1 MRQAC
6 EAGDQATPGGSR
18 AGHGGRPLKVRKTA
32 SAGPFDIPGA
42 PRSLGPSLMESP
54 AAAPAFANTPE
65 TLSGVGGARVPPPLE
80 SEIRAIYA
88 RSPLYGQRF
97 PLHAE
102 PLQWSCYR
110 EIPVLTKQEIVAR
123 GHTAFFSDYAEIE
136 RGFAQKKYEYE
147 HTSGTTSGPMTVVME
162 DGWWNAQ
169 TRRAY
174 LAHPRLATYVDR
186 PHRKCVLAPVG
197 CSSNLC
203 PYEDHPFPHRYF
215 DGTVYLNL
223 SSDPFAFS
231 NAEWDR
237 IALELQAVQPQILE
251 GEPVYLALLA
261 RALQKRQVR
270 VPSVETVILTYGK
283 ASRQHSRRIAEAF
296 PGSAQVDLYGSTEAG
311 YLFVGDAFADNLRVI
326 EGNAFIELVPWRP
339 AGAAGA
345 AAGEVFQIQVTTR
358 DRVAMPLLRYHT
370 GDVVRRTPA
379 GFRILGR
386 ERDLHFRPDGTVVSA
401 FEIDAAL
408 PGDFACWHWS
418 LVQVS
423 EQRWEFQY
431 VAEHTAPAGLESA
444 LAAALGG
451 GARVAA
457 FRRKFI
463 QPAASGKF
471 ALLKPLPR

>member
-1 MRQAC
+1 M
-6 EAGDQATPGGSR
+6 EATAT
-18 AGHGGRPLKVRKTA
+18 
-32 SAGPFDIPGA
+32 
-42 PRSLGPSLMESP
+42 
-54 AAAPAFANTPE
+54 AAAPAFANSPE
-65 TLSGVGGARVPPPLE
+65 SLGPTGGARVPAPLE
-80 SEIRAIYA
+80 AEIRAIYS

-102 PLQWSCYR
+102 PLRWSCYR
-110 EIPVLTKQEIVAR
+110 EIPVLTKQEIVSR
-123 GHTAFFSDYAEIE
+123 GHPAFFADYAEVE
-136 RGFAQKKYEYE
+136 RGLAQKRFEYE

-169 TRRAY
+169 MRRAY
-174 LAHPRLATYVDR
+174 LAHPQLAQYVDR

-237 IALELQAVQPQILE
+237 ILLELQAVRPQVVE

-261 RALQKRQVR
+261 RALQKRQVS

-296 PGSAQVDLYGSTEAG
+296 PGAVQVDLYGSTEAG

-339 AGAAGA
+339 ATSAGQA
-345 AAGEVFQIQVTTR
+345 VELKDAFQIHVTTR

-370 GDVVRRTPA
+370 GDIVRRLPT
-379 GFRILGR
+379 GYRILGR
-386 ERDLHFRPDGTVVSA
+386 ERDLHFRADGTVVSA
-401 FEIDAAL
+401 FEVDGAL
-408 PGDFACWHWS
+408 PAEFACWHWS

-423 EQRWEFQY
+423 DQRWEFQY
-431 VAEHTAPAGLESA
+431 VAEHTAPAGLEA
-444 LAAALGG
+444 AVAAALGDG
-451 GARVAA
+451 VRVTA

-471 ALLKPLPR
+471 ALLKPLPRS